1 MLIWL
6 QYVLHLS
13 RIQKA
18 HVEWGFLSYSVWNT
32 LERVGDRRHCNS
44 GPIILWHYWYLLICT
59 KPGQTVSDY
68 HPLFSNGFSV
78 FNFLKLL
85 LDEKMQCPFLTQ
97 GAPFQMYYSFFLYF
111 IKNLTQVSFFI
122 KVEHDGAKEVIVRKN
137 PFVDVV
143 NHSVETRT
151 LWFWCRITRDVSDS
165 YLYVFQNYT
174 WRKTVKLYLL
184 GMFVIR
190 IVVLELECVESSFIA
205 KLVQCSTSLLNS
217 C

>member
-1 MLIWL
+1 MKNC
-6 QYVLHLS
+6 S
-13 RIQKA
+13 
-18 HVEWGFLSYSVWNT
+18 
-32 LERVGDRRHCNS
+32 
-44 GPIILWHYWYLLICT
+44 
-59 KPGQTVSDY
+59 
-68 HPLFSNGFSV
+68 PLFSRSSPSNV
-78 FNFLKLL
+78 FIVL
-85 LDEKMQCPFLTQ
+85 
-97 GAPFQMYYSFFLYF
+97 FLYF

-151 LWFWCRITRDVSDS
+151 LWFWCRITRRVWFI
-165 YLYVFQNYT
+165 YVFQNYT

>member
-1 MLIWL
+1 MDGASWVSSVRNLL
-6 QYVLHLS
+6 EKVGALS
-13 RIQKA
+13 GIA
-18 HVEWGFLSYSVWNT
+18 
-32 LERVGDRRHCNS
+32 
-44 GPIILWHYWYLLICT
+44 ILVQSNWHYWHLLICT

-78 FNFLKLL
+78 FNFLKLF
-85 LDEKMQCPFLTQ
+85 LDGKLQSHFLKELPFNCIIVL
-97 GAPFQMYYSFFLYF
+97 FLYF

-151 LWFWCRITRDVSDS
+151 LWFWCRITRRVWFI
-165 YLYVFQNYT
+165 YVFQNYT
-174 WRKTVKLYLL
+174 WRKTVKFYLL

-205 KLVQCSTSLLNS
+205 KLVQCSTSLLNN
-217 C
+217 